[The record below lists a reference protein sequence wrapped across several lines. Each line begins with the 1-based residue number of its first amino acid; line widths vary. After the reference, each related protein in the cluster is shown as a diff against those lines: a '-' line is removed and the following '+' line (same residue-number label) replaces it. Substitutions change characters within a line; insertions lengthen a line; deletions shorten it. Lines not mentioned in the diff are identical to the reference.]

1 MKKNIRLLLA
11 LGGALG
17 LIACNSGGDGGGDTP
32 GPGPGPDPD
41 PNPPVESL
49 QPLVF
54 TTLGQPLNLDKIGG
68 TKIWYMKVTNP
79 NNFNVDIYNNSS
91 LTEETF
97 QEPDVASGNY
107 NDYLVHPM
115 EFIESYNGEQG
126 DFEDCSKVYK
136 IGDFQLK
143 PKSSCVYKFK
153 VYWNSNLN
161 LPQQQNIQINYKF
174 TKSSEPN
181 NTYCTSDFI
190 ERRNCLNTI
199 PFNQNNTL
207 SYQSISIQ
215 SNQNVESMLGSV
227 NGQFQF
233 SMNGN
238 KVMNWFQS
246 SNPEITQ
253 NVFIREVIYNQSNN
267 SLTLNN
273 QQVLSGINGSYNYNP
288 YISKNGENVG
298 ANNIVNNTTSV
309 GNYHNVIGTLGNIY
323 SRIGFTDIVVSQNG
337 NFTNSSDYQIV
348 NNAWVNTTD
357 YINYGVD
364 EANNRAMLYKIL
376 ENKNYCYNFNNGVY
390 TLANLTNNSD
400 DKGWFSKN
408 VIEQKLRNVNG
419 KVYTNTHGVI
429 GLTQRGTSKVSTT
442 ANYDFMREFDMV
454 NCNIKNSDN
463 ALYSFYDFPIN
474 TNSNY
479 SVIKLFNNQYYL
491 VPNSQLNLN

>member
-1 MKKNIRLLLA
+1 MKNNLLVLT
-11 LGGALG
+11 LLSTLT
-17 LIACNSGGDGGGDTP
+17 LIGCNSGSGGGDTP

-68 TKIWYMKVTNP
+68 TKIWYMKVYNP
-79 NNFNVDIYNNSS
+79 NDVNVVIYNNSP
-91 LTEETF
+91 LTNETF

-115 EFIESYNGEQG
+115 EFIESYNGEHG
-126 DFEDCSKVYK
+126 DYEDCSKVYK
-136 IGDFQLK
+136 PGDFQLK
-143 PKSSCVYKFK
+143 SKASCVYKFK

-161 LPQQQNIQINYKF
+161 LSQNQNIQINYEF
-174 TKSSEPN
+174 KSLNNPN
-181 NTYCTSDFI
+181 ERYCTSDI
-190 ERRNCLNTI
+190 DDGRTCNHRI

-238 KVMNWFQS
+238 KVMNWVQS
-246 SNPEITQ
+246 SDPEITQ
-253 NVFIREVIYNQSNN
+253 NVFIRDVVYNQSAN
-267 SLTLNN
+267 SLSLNN

-288 YISKNGENVG
+288 YIAKNGENVG
-298 ANNIVNNTTSV
+298 ASNLVNTTRGTNNSD
-309 GNYHNVIGTLGNIY
+309 NIIGTNGTIFAYIY
-323 SRIGFTDIVVSQNG
+323 GVDKIVKSYNG
-337 NFTNSSDYQIV
+337 NFANSADYQDL
-348 NNAWVNTTD
+348 NNAWTYGIGNR
-357 YINYGVD
+357 NYGFD
-364 EANNRAMLYKIL
+364 ETNNFSLLYRVS
-376 ENKNYCYNFNNGVY
+376 ENKNYCYNLNNGVY
-390 TLANLTNNSD
+390 TLANLTNNSND
-400 DKGWFSKN
+400 SGWFSRS

-419 KVYTNTHGVI
+419 KVYTSTHGVI

-442 ANYDFMREFDMV
+442 ANYEFMREFDMV

>member
-79 NNFNVDIYNNSS
+79 NSVSVKIFNNSPI
-91 LTEETF
+91 TEETF

-115 EFIESYNGEQG
+115 EFTESYNGEQG
-126 DFEDCSKVYK
+126 DFVDCSRINKP
-136 IGDFQLK
+136 GDFVLNS
-143 PKSSCVYKFK
+143 KSSCVYKFK

-161 LPQQQNIQINYKF
+161 LPQNQNIQINYEF
-174 TKSSEPN
+174 KSLNNPN
-181 NTYCTSDFI
+181 ERYCTSDI
-190 ERRNCLNTI
+190 DDGIICDHRI

-238 KVMNWFQS
+238 KVMNWVQS
-246 SNPEITQ
+246 SDPEITQ

-288 YISKNGENVG
+288 YIAKNGENVG
-298 ANNIVNNTTSV
+298 ASNIVNNTTSV

-442 ANYDFMREFDMV
+442 ANYDFMREFDMI